1 MLLIGYA
8 MLATAGLLF
17 FAKSLQYK
25 GHPLADDVC
34 YFSFGL
40 CDSASWLAIMA
51 ALLALAIVA
60 RKTAVEGSIR

>member
-8 MLATAGLLF
+8 MLVIAGLLF
-17 FAKSLQYK
+17 FAKSFQYK
-25 GHPLADDVC
+25 GHPFADDVC

-51 ALLALAIVA
+51 ALFALAIVA
-60 RKTAVEGSIR
+60 RNTAGHGPAH